1 MLAIIM
7 TTNKKAKTDNLF
19 TNNIPPNHK
28 KAMNHHDTLITR
40 TKEALRL
47 ANASVYLGMAAIICF
62 GAFGTLASMNQFKDS
77 TLIYYAFHYLP
88 YTLISLS
95 IPISLLHAL
104 FLWRYRIMQ
113 GGILITII
121 GTAMGL
127 VLFMLG
133 GYVIN
138 GTDTAFFMSL
148 FLAMIAWFAMP
159 YVFRVNLR
167 KFLNFLQDDLQ
178 NHNDQSNHQI
188 PHKNNPTA

>member
-1 MLAIIM
+1 
-7 TTNKKAKTDNLF
+7 
-19 TNNIPPNHK
+19 
-28 KAMNHHDTLITR
+28 MNHHNTLITH

-47 ANASVYLGMAAIICF
+47 ANISVYLGIAAIVCF
-62 GAFGTLASMNQFKDS
+62 GVFGTLASMDQFKDS

-88 YTLISLS
+88 YALVSLS

-113 GGILITII
+113 EGILITII

-133 GYVIN
+133 GYAIN

-167 KFLNFLQDDLQ
+167 KFLNFLQDSLQ
-178 NHNDQSNHQI
+178 DNTRQQ
-188 PHKNNPTA
+188 PTNQQ